1 MYTPFRE
8 NTGDERVIWSMLEEK
23 EKKKGAAQAAGWAEG
38 AQCPQPHQEAWP
50 AEVSVDGR
58 PRPQWSPS
66 GSLTAGFSNLAGPL
80 KTWGALK
87 KQPSLGLHTKKFKY
101 KKSGVDSGQL
111 TLSLTPWWFWCLV
124 HVESHWQVVEM
135 PFELTLT
142 SKKPLFQPT

>member
-1 MYTPFRE
+1 MTDASNKCRF
-8 NTGDERVIWSMLEEK
+8 SKEK
-23 EKKKGAAQAAGWAEG
+23 EGTIAWKWHQPQWEYFPASKFWPGKGKGPLAAINQWDSRPLAHL
-38 AQCPQPHQEAWP
+38 HQLLLPMPW
-50 AEVSVDGR
+50 VSV
-58 PRPQWSPS
+58 P
-66 GSLTAGFSNLAGPL
+66 NLIV
-80 KTWGALK
+80 TWGALK